1 MIWLRIILLTCL
13 GLGVSLPALAAEE
26 LLHFDNPAQEQ
37 RFQVLVE
44 ELRCPKCQN
53 QNLSDSNSTIA
64 TDLRD
69 QVYRMVVRGD
79 SNEQIVNYMVA
90 RYGEFVL
97 YKPTQK
103 PSTFLLW
110 YGPFILLGIGAVIFV
125 VVISLNKRKKGKA

>member
-53 QNLSDSNSTIA
+53 QNLADSNSTIA

-69 QVYRMVVRGD
+69 QVHLMVLRGD
-79 SNEQIVNYMVA
+79 SDEQIVDYMVA

-125 VVISLNKRKKGKA
+125 IVIMLNKRKKGKA